1 MRGLGQ
7 ATYFNVAITFDATQ
21 RHMTIHPV
29 IPSVAAC
36 PDASGGSGGRDLR
49 IRRSER
55 LFCAVL
61 ALAALT
67 ACRQPAAE
75 ASRQGDSLTSALQPR
90 LPTGVKLDPA
100 APMATVGP
108 MPLTMRAAPEGNAV
122 VLSLGGHR
130 KQGLQIVN
138 PVTGAIVQEL
148 PQASAFVGLA
158 FSSDGRTLY
167 SSGGNQD
174 VVYRYDWSDGRA
186 KLRDSLVLGVK
197 ASPRASGRRYPAG
210 LAVSHDGHM
219 LYVAENLADSLAVV
233 DVDNGKVV
241 QRFATERYPYD
252 VAADSAG
259 HVYVSAWGGHT
270 ISRFAETTNGW
281 LRDDGRLPVARHPS
295 SLALSRDG
303 TRLFVASG
311 STDHVAVVD
320 TKARRVIA
328 RLLDPPPAGP
338 NEGATPNALTLSPDG
353 TRLFVAEADA
363 NAVAVFDLTAAT
375 SNVSSATGTDRL
387 SGRIPAGWYP
397 CAVLS
402 TRDALIIAN
411 GKGRGSISNPR
422 GPQPQTSQVNTG
434 NGPFYTLALI
444 DGGLMR
450 LPLASTTGEPLT
462 QFTARVAAAN
472 GWNNAAKPRAYPPFE
487 HVIYVIKENRT
498 YDQILGDVRQ
508 GDGDSSLVFFPRTV
522 SPNHHALAER
532 FGLFDRFFV
541 NAEVSPDGHNWST
554 AAYATD
560 YLEKTV
566 PSNYSSRGR
575 QYDYEGLN
583 RNSLP
588 DDDVAEPAN
597 GYLWNLA
604 EKKGITFR
612 NYGEF
617 VSPARDPD
625 DPLPAGY
632 RGNKPYL
639 FSNTNPRY
647 PGFDLGIRDQHRVDV
662 WLDEFNKYV
671 EQRNLPA
678 LEIVRL
684 PNDHTSGAAAGR
696 PTPHAAFA
704 DNDLALGRMVE
715 AVSRSPFWRSTVI
728 FVLEDDAQ
736 NGPDHVDAHRSPM
749 FVISAYSRPGVIHRF
764 ANTTDVLSTIEEILG
779 LQSMSQFDHFG
790 RPLRDIWASAPDLR
804 PYSPIV
810 PSVSLDEMNPRNT
823 RGARESSRL
832 DLRIE
837 DAADEDLFNQILWRA
852 IKGDSVPYPK
862 PRRAS
867 AHELKTGE

>member
-1 MRGLGQ
+1 MSIRASKRFLCAGL
-7 ATYFNVAITFDATQ
+7 AIST
-21 RHMTIHPV
+21 
-29 IPSVAAC
+29 
-36 PDASGGSGGRDLR
+36 L
-49 IRRSER
+49 
-55 LFCAVL
+55 LN
-61 ALAALT
+61 
-67 ACRQPAAE
+67 ACRQHAADGTR
-75 ASRQGDSLTSALQPR
+75 AGDSLTTALQPR

-108 MPLTMRAAPEGNAV
+108 MPLTMRITPEGDAV
-122 VLSLGGHR
+122 VLSLSGHR
-130 KQGLQIVN
+130 KQGLQVVN

-158 FSSDGRTLY
+158 FSPDGRTLY

-174 VVYRYDWSDGRA
+174 VVYRYDWHAGKA
-186 KLRDSLVLGVK
+186 TLRDSMVLGVK
-197 ASPRASGRRYPAG
+197 ATPRTPGRRYPAG
-210 LAVSHDGHM
+210 LAPSPDGQM
-219 LYVAENLADSLAVV
+219 LYVAENLADSLAVI
-233 DVDNGKVV
+233 DLATGKVV

-252 VAADSAG
+252 VVADSAG
-259 HVYVSAWGGHT
+259 NVYVSAWGGHT
-270 ISRFAETTNGW
+270 VSRFTTTTNGW
-281 LRDDGRLPVARHPS
+281 LSDAGRVAVARHPS

-303 TRLFVASG
+303 SRLFVASG

-338 NEGATPNALTLSPDG
+338 NEGATPNALALSPDG

-363 NAVAVFDLTAAT
+363 NAVAVFDLAPAT
-375 SNVSSATGTDRL
+375 SNIAGASGTDRL
-387 SGRIPAGWYP
+387 AGRIPAGWYP
-397 CAVLS
+397 CAVL
-402 TRDALIIAN
+402 TVHDALVVAS
-411 GKGRGSISNPR
+411 GKGRGSIPNPH
-422 GPQPQTSQVNTG
+422 GPQPQMSAVNSG
-434 NGPFYTLALI
+434 SGPFYTLTLL
-444 DGGLMR
+444 DGALMR
-450 LPLASTTGEPLT
+450 VPLSETSGDALARFSARVVAANAWTGEP
-462 QFTARVAAAN
+462 R
-472 GWNNAAKPRAYPPFE
+472 PRAYPPFA
-487 HVIYVIKENRT
+487 HVIYVVKENRT

-541 NAEVSPDGHNWST
+541 NAEVSPDGHNWSM

-583 RNSLP
+583 RGALP
-588 DDDVAEPAN
+588 EDDVAEPAN

-617 VSPARDPD
+617 VSPVKRDAD
-625 DPLPAGY
+625 DPLPPGY

-639 FSNTNPRY
+639 VSKTNPSY
-647 PGFDLGIRDQHRVDV
+647 PGFDLGIRDQHRVDI
-662 WLDEFNKYV
+662 WLEEFKQYV
-671 EQRNLPA
+671 EHGTMPA

-696 PTPHAAFA
+696 PTPRAAFA

-715 AVSRSPFWRSTVI
+715 AVSHSPFWSTTVF

-736 NGPDHVDAHRSPM
+736 NGPDHVDAHRSPL
-749 FVISAYSRPGVIHRF
+749 FVISAYGRPGAIHRF
-764 ANTTDVLSTIEEILG
+764 ANTTDVLRTIEEILE
-779 LQSMSQFDHFG
+779 LPSMSQFDHYG
-790 RPLRDIWASAPDLR
+790 RPLRDIWASTPDLR

-810 PSVSLDEMNPRNT
+810 PSVSLDEVNPRGT

-832 DLRIE
+832 DLWIE
-837 DAADEDLFNQILWRA
+837 DVADENLFNQILWRA
-852 IKGDSVPYPK
+852 IKGDSIPYPK

-867 AHELKTGE
+867 AHELKIGE

>member
-1 MRGLGQ
+1 MMSLRRARRLLC
-7 ATYFNVAITFDATQ
+7 ATLSTATL
-21 RHMTIHPV
+21 V
-29 IPSVAAC
+29 N
-36 PDASGGSGGRDLR
+36 
-49 IRRSER
+49 
-55 LFCAVL
+55 
-61 ALAALT
+61 
-67 ACRQPAAE
+67 ACRQHAAE
-75 ASRQGDSLTSALQPR
+75 GARDGDSLTTALQPR

-108 MPLTMRAAPEGNAV
+108 MPLTMRVTPEGDAV
-122 VLSLGGHR
+122 VLSLSGHR

-138 PVTGAIVQEL
+138 PVTGAIVQEV

-158 FSSDGRTLY
+158 FSPDGRTLY

-174 VVYRYDWSDGRA
+174 VVYRYDWRNGRA
-186 KLRDSLVLGVK
+186 ALRDSLVLAVK
-197 ASPRASGRRYPAG
+197 TSPRASGRRYPAG
-210 LAVSHDGHM
+210 IAVSRDGHM

-233 DVDNGKVV
+233 DVDGGRVV

-252 VAADSAG
+252 VAIDSAG
-259 HVYVSAWGGHT
+259 RVYVSAWGGNT

-295 SLALSRDG
+295 SLVLSRDG
-303 TRLFVASG
+303 TRLFVTSG

-338 NEGATPNALTLSPDG
+338 NEGATPNALALSPDG

-363 NAVAVFDLTAAT
+363 NAVAVFDLAAAT
-375 SNVSSATGTDRL
+375 ANVGGASGSDRL
-387 SGRIPAGWYP
+387 AGRIPAGWYP
-397 CAVLS
+397 CAVTTL
-402 TRDALIIAN
+402 RDGLVIAS
-411 GKGRGSISNPR
+411 GKGRGSIPNPH
-422 GPQPQTSQVNTG
+422 GPQPQTSAVNAG
-434 NGPFYTLALI
+434 SGPFYTLTLL
-444 DGGLMR
+444 DGALMR
-450 LPLASTTGEPLT
+450 VPLSETSGEPLAR
-462 QFTARVAAAN
+462 FTTRVAAAN
-472 GWNNAAKPRAYPPFE
+472 GWTGAARPRAYPPFT

-498 YDQILGDVRQ
+498 YDQILGDLRQ
-508 GDGDSSLVFFPRTV
+508 GDGDTSLVFFPRSV

-541 NAEVSPDGHNWST
+541 NAEVSPDGHNWSM

-575 QYDYEGLN
+575 TYDYEGTN
-583 RNSLP
+583 RGAIP

-617 VSPARDPD
+617 VTPKRDSD
-625 DPLPAGY
+625 DPLPPGY
-632 RGNKPYL
+632 RGNKPFL

-671 EQRNLPA
+671 ERQNLPA

-696 PTPHAAFA
+696 PTPRAAFA

-715 AVSRSPFWRSTVI
+715 AVSRSPYWASTVL

-736 NGPDHVDAHRSPM
+736 NGPDHVDAHRSPL
-749 FVISAYSRPGVIHRF
+749 FAISAYSRPGAIHRF
-764 ANTTDVLSTIEEILG
+764 ANTTDVLRTIEEILE
-779 LQSMSQFDHFG
+779 LPSMSQFDHYG
-790 RPLRDIWASAPDLR
+790 RPLRDIWATAPDLR

-810 PSVSLDEMNPRNT
+810 PSVSLDEVNPRGT

-852 IKGDSVPYPK
+852 LKGDSVPYPA